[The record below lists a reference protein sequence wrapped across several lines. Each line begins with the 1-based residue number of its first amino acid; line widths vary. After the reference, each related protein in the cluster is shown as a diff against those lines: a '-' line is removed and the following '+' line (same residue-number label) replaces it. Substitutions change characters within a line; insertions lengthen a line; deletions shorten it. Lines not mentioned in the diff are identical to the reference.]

1 VMKANIM
8 KSNQSQTIDSLAEAL
23 SCELNNT
30 GWKTVV
36 EDDEPYL
43 KQFFVLNEDGP
54 LKAFTKLDLILMAL
68 DNDPSNV
75 EIGFHFFADP
85 RAVDPNKRP
94 FGKRVRQ
101 NNFQILRS
109 VCDDLLKRAR
119 IKAKQEEIE
128 ISPKARFKV
137 KFGSNEYLDPSYVV
151 ELVYWKQP
159 LE

>member
-1 VMKANIM
+1 MRNK
-8 KSNQSQTIDSLAEAL
+8 QSQKIDKLAEAL
-23 SCELNNT
+23 SYELNNT

-36 EDDEPYL
+36 EDDESYF
-43 KQFFVLNEDGP
+43 KQFFVSNEDGP

-75 EIGFHFFADP
+75 EIRFHFFADP
-85 RAVDPNKRP
+85 RAVGRNKRP
-94 FGKRVRQ
+94 FGKRIRQ
-101 NNFQILRS
+101 NIFQILLS

-137 KFGSNEYLDPSYVV
+137 KFGSNEYLDPSYVM